1 MILEETSS
9 MYQIHICLQGFG
21 QQNKRKGL
29 LIPNTKIKPGLK
41 AKLLFIFIVCS
52 DKIKNRVMLS
62 GKSNENGEKTIIGQT
77 LKPKKNNFARA
88 AHFFVHFFAVVLHD
102 FNVKLP
108 ETRLVTRSLEEMSSV
123 FLFTFFSLPLIFIF
137 LLWPLAFLIFPQPLQ
152 NFHVVFSTKFDSFV
166 FISRSGSLSL
176 VFSLSFPGL

>member
-1 MILEETSS
+1 
-9 MYQIHICLQGFG
+9 
-21 QQNKRKGL
+21 
-29 LIPNTKIKPGLK
+29 
-41 AKLLFIFIVCS
+41 
-52 DKIKNRVMLS
+52 MLS

-108 ETRLVTRSLEEMSSV
+108 ETSWLHVLWRKCRTSSSSPSFHYRS
-123 FLFTFFSLPLIFIF
+123 FSPQ
-137 LLWPLAFLIFPQPLQ
+137 WPLSFLIFPQPLQ

-166 FISRSGSLSL
+166 FISCSGSLSL
-176 VFSLSFPGL
+176 VFSLSFPDLQPTFSFSLSVSFSIFQICGHDN